1 MPLGLRQFW
10 LARSCWLP
18 ICDIPWAKNWRQKQ
32 SQSTI
37 LYLRKFSWG
46 SMFPKPPRLL
56 LLIIIN
62 SSNMH
67 LTCFLSCKL
76 DTLIL
81 AFVSYCC
88 IHCSKAKK
96 VYKKKICMRYVH
108 SSAIDDSPVTL
119 HQDSSWALLKFS
131 TFSSHCGLVRW
142 RWRYI
147 GYSYDRCI
155 QLDNLHLRWLYA
167 QRSWIW
173 PKTFRLSG

>member
-1 MPLGLRQFW
+1 MEGCRKNRYIYPRIRHSFYRFFPRSNPRNHSVNQKLIMPLGLRQFW

-18 ICDIPWAKNWRQKQ
+18 IYDIPWAKNWRQKQ

-96 VYKKKICMRYVH
+96 VYKKKICMRYVTFIRYWRLPSH
-108 SSAIDDSPVTL
+108 SSSRLVLSAFKIL
-119 HQDSSWALLKFS
+119 NIFLALRA
-131 TFSSHCGLVRW
+131 C
-142 RWRYI
+142 
-147 GYSYDRCI
+147 
-155 QLDNLHLRWLYA
+155 
-167 QRSWIW
+167 
-173 PKTFRLSG
+173 